1 MTHFHKKITLPSIAI
16 LFIGCNSETMQK
28 EFSREKLIFND
39 EWQFQLL
46 ETDSVSK
53 NELSSTQWK
62 PVQLPHDWS
71 IEGTI
76 SEKNPSGHFGGYF
89 PGGVGWYRKS
99 FESDPDWKNK
109 QVFITFDGIYKD
121 SEVWINNY
129 YLGKR
134 PNGYVGF
141 SYDLSPHLKEGKN
154 SILVKADNSKQPNAR
169 WYTGSGIYRNVWLE
183 IKNKVSVTQ
192 WGTYITSSNISKESA
207 DIQIQSS
214 IGNRHAEDQSVSI
227 QIDIYDEENQLVSE
241 GKLNKNISSLDTISI
256 KHQLQVPTPKLWSP
270 ENPVLYTAVHK
281 IFRDGNM
288 IDQYRTSFGIRS
300 ILFDQETG
308 FWLNNKNIKIKGVN
322 NHQDGGAVGAAVPDD
337 VLRRRLKIL
346 KEMGCNAI
354 RTAHNPFSPE
364 FYRMCDEMGFMVM
377 DEVFDEWIASWPWV
391 DYQNRGK
398 VKYGY
403 HQNFEK
409 WAQRDL
415 KDVILRD
422 RNHPSI
428 IMWSVGNEIPDQCY
442 PEGPERLKP
451 LLETV
456 RALDPTRPVTAGCC
470 FMHLAN
476 DTGFSDLLDIAG
488 YNGGGGSVFYEK
500 DKAKYPNRKFIAT
513 EIPHSFQT
521 RGVYKTKTE
530 MRSPQQGIAVPDLTE
545 EEAFPEFSRFYSSS
559 YDNSSVRISARDS
572 WRRTDS
578 LPYVSGE
585 FRWTGFD
592 YLGEAIK
599 KWPSRFWNFGIIDLC
614 GFPKDTYYFYKS
626 QWNDEPMVH
635 MLPHWTWP
643 GKEGTT
649 IPVWTYA
656 NCEEV
661 ELFLNGKSLGTKSN
675 IGTMNLSW
683 DVAYTP
689 GELKAI
695 GKTNGKIIA
704 EQVYKTADKPFK
716 LQVISDK
723 KEVLPT
729 GTGCIHL
736 EINVLDKDGN
746 FVPYADN
753 LISFEIKGPVKNIGV
768 ENGDP
773 LDLSSNKRNQRK
785 AFNGKCLLILQ
796 STKEEGEI
804 IVNIKSEGLESQQIS
819 ILNINSLSTNN

>member
-1 MTHFHKKITLPSIAI
+1 MKNSHKKITLLLMTI
-16 LFIGCNSETMQK
+16 LFIGCNSETTKKELIRQK
-28 EFSREKLIFND
+28 LLFNSD
-39 EWQFQLL
+39 WQFQLF
-46 ETDSVSK
+46 ESDSVSK
-53 NELSSTQWK
+53 NELVSTEWK

-76 SEKNPSGHFGGYF
+76 SKENPSGHFGGYF
-89 PGGVGWYRKS
+89 PGGVGWYQKS
-99 FESDPDWKNK
+99 FKYNPDWKNK
-109 QVFITFDGIYKD
+109 LVSITFDGIYKD
-121 SEVWINNY
+121 SEVWINNH

-141 SYDLSPHLKEGKN
+141 SYDLSPYLKSGNN

-192 WGTYITSSNISKESA
+192 WGTYITSSNISKENA
-207 DIQIQSS
+207 DIRIQTS
-214 IGNRHAEDQSVSI
+214 IGNKNAEDHLVSI
-227 QIDIYDEENQLVSE
+227 QIDIYDEKNQLVLKEELDNVIPSA
-241 GKLNKNISSLDTISI
+241 DTISI
-256 KHQLQVPTPKLWSP
+256 QHQVQVPNPKLWSP
-270 ENPVLYTAVHK
+270 ETPVLYTAVHK
-281 IFRDGNM
+281 IFQEGDM
-288 IDQYRTSFGIRS
+288 IDMDSTPFGIRS
-300 ILFDQETG
+300 IRFDAETG
-308 FWLNNKNIKIKGVN
+308 FWLNDKNIKIKGVN
-322 NHQDGGAVGAAVPDD
+322 NHQDGGPVGAAVPDD
-337 VLRRRLKIL
+337 VLRRRLEIL

-364 FYRMCDEMGFMVM
+364 FYQMCDEMGFMVM

-391 DYQNRGK
+391 DYKNRGK

-403 HQNFEK
+403 HQNFKK
-409 WAQRDL
+409 WAKRDL

-422 RNHPSI
+422 RNHTSI

-451 LLETV
+451 LLEIV
-456 RALDPTRPVTAGCC
+456 RDLDATRPITAGCC

-476 DTGFSDLLDIAG
+476 DTGFSDLLDVAG

-500 DKAKYPNRKFIAT
+500 DKIKYPNRKFIAT

-545 EEAFPEFSRFYSSS
+545 EEVFPEFSKFYSSS

-578 LPYVSGE
+578 LAYVAGE

-599 KWPSRFWNFGIIDLC
+599 KWPSRFWSFGIVDLC

-643 GKEGTT
+643 GKEGTI
-649 IPVWTYA
+649 IPVWVYA
-656 NCEEV
+656 NSEEI
-661 ELFLNGKSLGTKSN
+661 ELFLNGKSLGVKSTN
-675 IGTMNLSW
+675 NKMNLSW
-683 DVAYTP
+683 DVPYTP

-695 GKTNGKIIA
+695 GRTDGKIVSQ
-704 EQVYKTADKPFK
+704 QVYKTAHKPAK
-716 LQVISDK
+716 IEVISDK
-723 KEVLPT
+723 KEVAAT
-729 GTGCIHL
+729 GTSCIHL
-736 EINVLDKDGN
+736 EINILDKDGN

-753 LISFEIKGPVKNIGV
+753 LISFDIKGPAKNIGV

-773 LDLSSNKRNQRK
+773 LDLSSNKINQRK

-796 STKEEGEI
+796 STKKEGEI
-804 IVNIKSEGLESQQIS
+804 IVDIKSEGLKSQQIS
-819 ILNINSLSTNN
+819 ISNNNLPSNN